1 MNGLVALAT
10 APVPARR
17 AHPTSVHTWHQANSG
32 STKSARRR
40 RQRGQADPLSKL
52 FRDPAQRE
60 ASKLDLA
67 DVLSECGRRAH
78 EEREV
83 ERAFWFDERAG
94 ALRDCTQVR
103 VLVHQGCGSGVATP
117 FSCHVRGCPD
127 CERARVA
134 RLLERYDALAQK
146 MARPAFWTFTI
157 RNVAQG
163 ELEAGI
169 RRLRSDFGRLRR
181 RAIIAGGACRWRW
194 PALGPDGEP
203 DGAPGHPC
211 HLPVAAPDCRLPRCV
226 EGCSAR
232 GGEAHAAGCE
242 PGCPT
247 RTGRQRSRCPV
258 HPPSEVH
265 AQGCPRQCVHAGHRR
280 DRNCETYRHERVAG
294 GAVACDLTFAED
306 TMTWHPHLHTL
317 MDSPWID
324 WGEMRDT
331 WQTITCKRE
340 HCRHGRS
347 SRCEGSWSVWVE
359 AVSRDDPAARQGAIR
374 EVLKYVGKPH
384 GIVDSLDPERIGEYV
399 WATRRQKL
407 VSGFGSLYRVQV
419 EEQEPPRADELV
431 LRDLG
436 FEQYRVP
443 RICPTC
449 GAATT
454 EDDWEFPIVRRR
466 LETHRLPGGGYAWT
480 PPPEGGLPHEH

>member
-1 MNGLVALAT
+1 MSRS
-10 APVPARR
+10 PARN
-17 AHPTSVHTWHQANSG
+17 AHATSVHTRQQVHSG

-40 RQRGQADPLSKL
+40 RQRGPQDPLARL
-52 FRDPAQRE
+52 FRDPAERE

-67 DVLSECGRRAH
+67 DVLTECGRIAH
-78 EEREV
+78 EEGDL

-94 ALRDCTQVR
+94 ALRDCALVR
-103 VLVHQGCGSGVATP
+103 VLVHRGCGSGVATP

-134 RLLERYDALAQK
+134 RLLDRYDTLAGR
-146 MARPAFWTFTI
+146 MARPVFWTFTV
-157 RNVAQG
+157 RNIGQG

-169 RRLRSDFGRLRR
+169 RRLRGDFGRLRR
-181 RAIIAGGACRWRW
+181 RAVFVGGPCRWRW
-194 PALGPDGEP
+194 RAVGPNGEP

-211 HLPVAAPDCRLPRCV
+211 HTPMPAPDCRSPRCV

-232 GGEAHAAGCE
+232 RGEAHLSGCE

-247 RTGRQRSRCPV
+247 RTGRSRSRCLV
-258 HPPSEVH
+258 HPPTEVH
-265 AQGCPRQCVHAGHRR
+265 ADGCPLDCLHAGHRR
-280 DRNCETYRHERVAG
+280 DRNCEAFAHERVAG
-294 GAVACDLTFAED
+294 GAVACDLTFSEEAG
-306 TMTWHPHLHTL
+306 TWHPHLHTL

-331 WQTITCKRE
+331 WQAITCRRE

-359 AVSRDDPAARQGAIR
+359 AVSRDDPAQRRGAIR

-407 VSGFGSLYRVQV
+407 VSGFGSLYHVQL
-419 EEQEPPRADELV
+419 EEAEPPRADELV
-431 LRDLG
+431 IGGLG
-436 FEQYRVP
+436 FTEYHVP
-443 RICPTC
+443 RVCPTC
-449 GAATT
+449 GVTTT
-454 EDDWEFPIVRRR
+454 EEDWGFPVVHPRR
-466 LETHRLPGGGYAWT
+466 EAHRLPSGRYAWS
-480 PPPEGGLPHEH
+480 PQDSREVAS